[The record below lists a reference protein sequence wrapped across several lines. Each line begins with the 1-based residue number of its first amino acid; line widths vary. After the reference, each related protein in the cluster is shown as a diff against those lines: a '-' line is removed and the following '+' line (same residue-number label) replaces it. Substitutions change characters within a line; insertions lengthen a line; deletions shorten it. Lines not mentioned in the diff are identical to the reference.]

1 MKPLPAVLVR
11 DEAAARHQRADEVG
25 PHQRVP
31 AGDEHVLL
39 AEGVLPE
46 ALADEGQLLA
56 CPLVARG
63 ANGVEVGAE
72 VGGVE
77 VQVEAEQV
85 DLAPAEGDVQLDPD
99 REQDAEPAGL
109 VEHRAVPPA
118 IGGERV
124 VVGDGE
130 GAHAARRGGGH
141 ERAGIEIPVARGR
154 VEVEVGYHPISHY
167 SGAAR
172 RAAGL

>member
-1 MKPLPAVLVR
+1 MAR
-11 DEAAARHQRADEVG
+11 D
-25 PHQRVP
+25 
-31 AGDEHVLL
+31 
-39 AEGVLPE
+39 
-46 ALADEGQLLA
+46 
-56 CPLVARG
+56 

-72 VGGVE
+72 VGRVE

-85 DLAPAEGDVQLDPD
+85 DLTPAEGDVQLDPH
-99 REQDAEPAGL
+99 REEDAEAAGL

-141 ERAGIEIPVARGR
+141 ERPGVELAVARAR

-167 SGAAR
+167 SRANMSGDRSVVVAR
-172 RAAGL
+172 GRPTGNQAPTLRR